1 MLSLMLDV
9 NAFLGIATA
18 FIFPDGTGKKK
29 INMNE
34 NTWSKIKYC
43 QLNVELPSK
52 SCPTNPMTNKGLGQ

>member
-9 NAFLGIATA
+9 NAFLGIDTA
-18 FIFPDGTGKKK
+18 FICPDGTGKKK

-34 NTWSKIKYC
+34 NIWSKIKYC
-43 QLNVELPSK
+43 QLNVELLSK